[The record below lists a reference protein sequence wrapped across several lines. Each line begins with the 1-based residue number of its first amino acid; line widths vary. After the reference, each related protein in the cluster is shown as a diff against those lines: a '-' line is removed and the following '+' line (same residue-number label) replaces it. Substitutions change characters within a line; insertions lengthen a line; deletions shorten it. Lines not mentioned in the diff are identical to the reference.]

1 MLKDALILEVIAL
14 PEDMPENDKEFL
26 EDNGFSDI
34 YNEPTFPIHFYNIDH
49 LYSDE
54 RSTLNR
60 PITII
65 VSSGEQYLVK
75 YSKMELREMI
85 KNCNK

>member
-26 EDNGFSDI
+26 EDNGFSNI

>member
-65 VSSGEQYLVK
+65 VSSSEQYLVK